1 MVRIGLLWKWLEMDK
16 KFKEEINSISKQRL
30 QKYTWNIDDIKK
42 IAKVEVRTEEQDA
55 AVINQGS

>member
-1 MVRIGLLWKWLEMDK
+1 MDK

-42 IAKVEVRTEEQDA
+42 IAEVEVLTEEQDA
-55 AVINQGS
+55 QVINPRA

>member
-1 MVRIGLLWKWLEMDK
+1 MVRIGLLWRWLEMDK

-42 IAKVEVRTEEQDA
+42 IAEVEVLTEEQDA
-55 AVINQGS
+55 QVINPRA